1 MARTQLLDFPEIV
14 DEINA
19 RLVAAG
25 VVSLC
30 LATLLTQQRW
40 LVVVLAA
47 GFVLRVMNGPR
58 LSPLAQFATK
68 VVRPRLSV
76 PERLTAGT
84 PKRFAQSIGATL
96 SLSAAIAGYGFNNWS
111 VAWAM
116 VAAILVAASLEA
128 ALGYC
133 LGCKIFALL
142 IRGGVLPEDVCK
154 DCADISE
161 RLNALIDQQPAEA
174 SKDFAAA

>member
-1 MARTQLLDFPEIV
+1 
-14 DEINA
+14 
-19 RLVAAG
+19 
-25 VVSLC
+25 
-30 LATLLTQQRW
+30 
-40 LVVVLAA
+40 
-47 GFVLRVMNGPR
+47 
-58 LSPLAQFATK
+58 
-68 VVRPRLSV
+68 
-76 PERLTAGT
+76 
-84 PKRFAQSIGATL
+84 
-96 SLSAAIAGYGFNNWS
+96 
-111 VAWAM
+111 

-142 IRGGVLPEDVCK
+142 IRAGVLPEDVCK